1 MVACF
6 TSDAALGG
14 PFFSKKQ
21 IPHCAWSS
29 KTTACSPVWD
39 LSSYGSENRSLTT
52 DYAAQRSICA
62 FSAVEGL
69 WAVRA
74 NRVVLRC
81 FDECDSQRRL
91 CDPTEPLLLRG
102 GGLQTTRPNF
112 RVAVLLKY
120 RSNAHDGVEG
130 TYADD
135 PGPIGSLRKLLGGR

>member
-14 PFFSKKQ
+14 PFL
-21 IPHCAWSS
+21 A
-29 KTTACSPVWD
+29 KTRYHIACGRRITASSPVWD
-39 LSSYGSENRSLTT
+39 LFVPRLQKPLLND
-52 DYAAQRSICA
+52 DYAALRSICA
-62 FSAVEGL
+62 FSAVEGMC
-69 WAVRA
+69 AVRA
-74 NRVVLRC
+74 DRVALRW

-120 RSNAHDGVEG
+120 RSNAHDVVEG

>member
-14 PFFSKKQ
+14 PFLAKSRYHIACGRRK
-21 IPHCAWSS
+21 
-29 KTTACSPVWD
+29 TACSPVWD
-39 LSSYGSENRSLTT
+39 LFVRLQKPLLNV
-52 DYAAQRSICA
+52 DYSARRSICA
-62 FSAVEGL
+62 LSAVEGM

-74 NRVVLRC
+74 DGVVLRW

-120 RSNAHDGVEG
+120 RSNAHDVVEG

>member
-14 PFFSKKQ
+14 PFLAKSRYHIARGHRK
-21 IPHCAWSS
+21 
-29 KTTACSPVWD
+29 TACSPVWD
-39 LSSYGSENRSLTT
+39 LFVRLQKPLLNDG
-52 DYAAQRSICA
+52 YAARRSICA
-62 FSAVEGL
+62 FSAVEGM

-74 NRVVLRC
+74 GGVVLRW

-91 CDPTEPLLLRG
+91 CDPTEPLLLRE
-102 GGLQTTRPNF
+102 GGLHTTRTNF
-112 RVAVLLKY
+112 RAPVLLKY

-135 PGPIGSLRKLLGGR
+135 SGPIGSLRKLLGGR

>member
-1 MVACF
+1 MVVCC

-14 PFFSKKQ
+14 PFLAKSRYHIACGRRKT
-21 IPHCAWSS
+21 ASS
-29 KTTACSPVWD
+29 PEVWD
-39 LSSYGSENRSLTT
+39 LFVRLQKPLLND
-52 DYAAQRSICA
+52 DYAARRSICA
-62 FSAVEGL
+62 FSAVEGM

-74 NRVVLRC
+74 GRVLLRR

-91 CDPTEPLLLRG
+91 CDPTG

-120 RSNAHDGVEG
+120 RSNAHDVVEG

>member
-14 PFFSKKQ
+14 PFLAKSRYH
-21 IPHCAWSS
+21 IARGHR
-29 KTTACSPVWD
+29 KTVCLPIWD
-39 LSSYGSENRSLTT
+39 LFVRLRKPLLNV
-52 DYAAQRSICA
+52 DYSARRSICA
-62 FSAVEGL
+62 FSAVEGM

-74 NRVVLRC
+74 DGMVLRW

-120 RSNAHDGVEG
+120 RSNAHDVVEG